1 MITEYGETI
10 FLDNVLQ
17 LDEKAAPAAPARSF
31 LASCSLSPPPAPY
44 GLSFEPPPQQRE
56 RERDGEREREVRKR
70 EIERET
76 NARGREKER
85 DEKERKMRERETQ
98 RPPGPGSRRAAKN
111 QEAWCIQS
119 RARDLAA
126 IAFNGKRFVINL
138 ITLIHNNPNT

>member
-1 MITEYGETI
+1 MNHH
-10 FLDNVLQ
+10 LN
-17 LDEKAAPAAPARSF
+17 
-31 LASCSLSPPPAPY
+31 
-44 GLSFEPPPQQRE
+44 RE